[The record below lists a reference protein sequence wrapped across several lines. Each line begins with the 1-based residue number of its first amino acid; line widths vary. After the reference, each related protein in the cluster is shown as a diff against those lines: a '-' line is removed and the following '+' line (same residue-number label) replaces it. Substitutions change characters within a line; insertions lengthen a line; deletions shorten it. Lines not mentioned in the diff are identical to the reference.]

1 MLEGEIEMCGEL
13 SKVGC
18 IEMRLGV
25 DGKVGDLGVWRRM
38 VEEGDEERVGG
49 ELVGGM

>member
-18 IEMRLGV
+18 IEMRVGV
-25 DGKVGDLGVWRRM
+25 DGKVGDLGVGRRM
-38 VEEGDEERVGG
+38 GGG
-49 ELVGGM
+49 EGEFEDG